1 MTDVEKQ
8 IERERREFSQWVEE
22 ERAEVRERLRER
34 IQDRRKHTQEEIE
47 NLRERF
53 GEADRLSDK
62 GAEFIAGFEGFPET
76 QPYNDPVGFCTV
88 GYGHLLHR
96 STCTDADRRE
106 WSGITKEKARDLLRR
121 DMRVYVAAVLRLIE
135 PELNQ
140 PRLDAL
146 ASFTMNNGVGSLEG
160 STLRKRLNAG
170 EPMDRVAQQ
179 ELPKW
184 VFGGSPPQKLEGLVR
199 RRAAEVKLFTTG
211 SYG

>member
-8 IERERREFSQWVEE
+8 IERERREFREWVEE

-34 IQDRRKHTQEEIE
+34 IKDRRKHTQEEIE

-53 GEADRLSDK
+53 GEAEGLSKK
-62 GAEFIAGFEGFPET
+62 GAEFIARFEGFPAT
-76 QPYNDPVGFCTV
+76 QPYNDPVGFCTA

-96 STCTDADRRE
+96 SACTDADRRE
-106 WSGITKEKARDLLRR
+106 WSGITEEKARDLLRR

-135 PELNQ
+135 PEVNQ
-140 PRLDAL
+140 PRLDSL

-160 STLRKRLNAG
+160 STLRRRLNAG
-170 EPMDRVAQQ
+170 EPMDRVAEQ